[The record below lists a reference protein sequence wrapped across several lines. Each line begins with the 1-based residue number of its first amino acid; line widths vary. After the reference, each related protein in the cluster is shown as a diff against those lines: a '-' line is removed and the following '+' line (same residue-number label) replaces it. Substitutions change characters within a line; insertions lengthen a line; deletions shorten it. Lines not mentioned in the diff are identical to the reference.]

1 MKKNYHSNLAFLDI
15 PLDGT
20 QIDINNQSKVT
31 LIGSLGGENITWEGN
46 IVRMEAEIDSKSRM
60 AILIARVSNPYKYE
74 IPLRIGQFVEAEITG
89 KRFDNIYSIDREI
102 IKNNNEVVVVNTLD
116 STLDF
121 RTVNILRYIDDI
133 ALINKGLVNKIPI
146 CLTNLEVMYS
156 GMKVQLK

>member
-1 MKKNYHSNLAFLDI
+1 
-15 PLDGT
+15 
-20 QIDINNQSKVT
+20 
-31 LIGSLGGENITWEGN
+31 
-46 IVRMEAEIDSKSRM
+46 M
-60 AILIARVSNPYKYE
+60 AILIARVSNPYKYK
-74 IPLRIGQFVEAEITG
+74 IPLRIGQFVEAQITG

-102 IKNNNEVVVVNTLD
+102 IKNNNEVVVVNTVD

-133 ALINKGLVNKIPI
+133 ALIDKGLVNKIPI